1 MSHVV
6 GPTEQGQL
14 QGANASIMGI
24 ANLLGPGLFAQ
35 ILAYSIASERWH
47 MPGAAFL
54 LAALILAL
62 AMIVA
67 WWITARSPAEPPG

>member
-1 MSHVV
+1 
-6 GPTEQGQL
+6 
-14 QGANASIMGI
+14 MGV

-54 LAALILAL
+54 LAALILGL
-62 AMIVA
+62 SMILA
-67 WWITARSPAEPPG
+67 WWITARRAAEPPA